1 MKKERKRRIINKKKR
16 WKLKRKMRRKLKRK
30 RGKLKRKRRNLVLD
44 DGGHPRP
51 DVVQHVTQLELPLG
65 GGGVGGGNEV
75 TK

>member
-1 MKKERKRRIINKKKR
+1 MKKERKRRIINKKK
-16 WKLKRKMRRKLKRK
+16 RRKLKRK